1 MNMMQLTERI
11 LVNKDWATIL
21 FVLAITIIAV
31 NRSIF
36 SVRFNEFIKL
46 GYSDKY
52 NKVYKDTN
60 NLLNWFTISM
70 FIIQLISFSFF
81 ILLLLSFFNT
91 AKAGDIITKDNY
103 ITYIQIITFLL
114 VFILSKFLIEKIV
127 GTAIDSESV
136 VDKFNLIKTNYRA
149 FLGFILLPV
158 NIVLY
163 YNSIPLKEVFY
174 VILGVFL
181 LYNVFTY
188 YFLVKTYQ
196 KIIIGK
202 LFYFILY
209 LCTLEIAP
217 YYFMYYW
224 VTKN

>member
-1 MNMMQLTERI
+1 MNMMQLSERI
-11 LVNKDWATIL
+11 LVNKDWATVL
-21 FVLAITIIAV
+21 FVLAIAIIAL
-31 NRSIF
+31 NKSIF

-70 FIIQLISFSFF
+70 FVIQLISFSFF
-81 ILLLLSFFNT
+81 ILLLLSFFNY
-91 AKAGDIITKDNY
+91 TKTDNY
-103 ITYIQIITFLL
+103 ITYIQIVTFLF
-114 VFILSKFLIEKIV
+114 VFVLSKFLIEKIV

-136 VDKFNLIKTNYRA
+136 VDQFNLIKTNYRA

-163 YNSIPLKEVFY
+163 YNKVPMKEVFY
-174 VILGVFL
+174 IILGIFL

-196 KIIIGK
+196 KIILGK

>member
-1 MNMMQLTERI
+1 MNILQLSERI

-21 FVLAITIIAV
+21 FVLAI
-31 NRSIF
+31 SIVALNKTVF

-60 NLLNWFTISM
+60 NLLSWFTISM
-70 FIIQLISFSFF
+70 FVIQLLSFSFF
-81 ILLLLSFFNT
+81 ILLLLSYFNYT
-91 AKAGDIITKDNY
+91 QTDNY
-103 ITYIQIITFLL
+103 ITYIQIITFLF
-114 VFILSKFLIEKIV
+114 VFILSKFLIEKII
-127 GTAIDSESV
+127 GTTINSESI
-136 VDKFNLIKTNYRA
+136 VDQFNLIKVNYRA
-149 FLGFILLPV
+149 FLGFVLLPI
-158 NIVLY
+158 NIILY
-163 YNSIPLKEVFY
+163 YNSWPIKAVFY
-174 VILGVFL
+174 IILTIFL

-196 KIIIGK
+196 KTILGN

-209 LCTLEIAP
+209 LCTLEILP

>member
-1 MNMMQLTERI
+1 MSIIQLSERI
-11 LVNKDWATIL
+11 LVNKDWATVL
-21 FVLAITIIAV
+21 FVLAIAVIALNKSV
-31 NRSIF
+31 FSI
-36 SVRFNEFIKL
+36 RFNEFIKL

-60 NLLNWFTISM
+60 NLLSWFTISM

-81 ILLLLSFFNT
+81 ILLMLSYFNY
-91 AKAGDIITKDNY
+91 TKIDNY
-103 ITYIQIITFLL
+103 ITYIQIVTFLF
-114 VFILSKFLIEKIV
+114 VFVLSKFLIEKII
-127 GTAIDSESV
+127 GTAINSESL
-136 VDKFNLIKTNYRA
+136 VDKFNLVKVNYRA
-149 FLGFILLPV
+149 FLGFILLPI

-163 YNSIPLKEVFY
+163 YNSWPIKEVFY
-174 VILGVFL
+174 IILSVFL

-196 KIIIGK
+196 KTILSK

>member
-1 MNMMQLTERI
+1 MLSIERI
-11 LVNKDWATIL
+11 LVNKDWATVL
-21 FVLAITIIAV
+21 FVLAIAVIAV
-31 NRSIF
+31 NKTVFSI
-36 SVRFNEFIKL
+36 RFNEFIKL

-60 NLLNWFTISM
+60 NLLSWFTISM
-70 FIIQLISFSFF
+70 FVIQLISFSFF
-81 ILLLLSFFNT
+81 ILLMLSYFNY
-91 AKAGDIITKDNY
+91 TKIDNY
-103 ITYIQIITFLL
+103 ITYIQIVTFLF
-114 VFILSKFLIEKIV
+114 VFILSKFLIEKII
-127 GTAIDSESV
+127 GTAINSESL
-136 VDKFNLIKTNYRA
+136 VDQFNLIKVNYRA
-149 FLGFILLPV
+149 FLGFVLLPI

-163 YNSIPLKEVFY
+163 YNSWPIKEVFY
-174 VILGVFL
+174 IILSVFL
-181 LYNVFTY
+181 IYNVFTY

-196 KIIIGK
+196 KTILSK

>member
-1 MNMMQLTERI
+1 MNMIQLSERI

-21 FVLAITIIAV
+21 FVLAIAIIAL
-31 NRSIF
+31 NKSLF
-36 SVRFNEFIKL
+36 SVRFNEFLKL

-81 ILLLLSFFNT
+81 ILLLLSFFNY
-91 AKAGDIITKDNY
+91 TKTDNY
-103 ITYIQIITFLL
+103 ITYIQIVTFLF
-114 VFILSKFLIEKIV
+114 VFVLSKFLIEKIV
-127 GTAIDSESV
+127 GSAIDSENV
-136 VDKFNLIKTNYRA
+136 VDQFNLIKTNYRA

-163 YNSIPLKEVFY
+163 YNKVPVKEVFY
-174 VILGVFL
+174 IILGVFL

-196 KIIIGK
+196 KMILGK

>member
-1 MNMMQLTERI
+1 MSIIQLSERI
-11 LVNKDWATIL
+11 LVNKDWATVL
-21 FVLAITIIAV
+21 FMLAIAVIALNKTIFTI
-31 NRSIF
+31 
-36 SVRFNEFIKL
+36 RFNEFIKL

-60 NLLNWFTISM
+60 NLLSWFTISM
-70 FIIQLISFSFF
+70 FVIQLISFSFF
-81 ILLLLSFFNT
+81 ILLMLSYF
-91 AKAGDIITKDNY
+91 KYTKIDNY
-103 ITYIQIITFLL
+103 ITYIQIVTFLF
-114 VFILSKFLIEKIV
+114 VFILSKFLIEKII
-127 GTAIDSESV
+127 GTAINSESL
-136 VDKFNLIKTNYRA
+136 VDKFNLVKVNYRA
-149 FLGFILLPV
+149 FLGFILLPI

-163 YNSIPLKEVFY
+163 YNSWPIKEVFY
-174 VILGVFL
+174 IILSVFL

-196 KIIIGK
+196 KTILSK

>member
-1 MNMMQLTERI
+1 MNMMQLSERI
-11 LVNKDWATIL
+11 LVNKDWATVL
-21 FVLAITIIAV
+21 FVLAIVIIAL
-31 NRSIF
+31 NKSIF
-36 SVRFNEFIKL
+36 SVRFNEFLKL

-81 ILLLLSFFNT
+81 ILLLLSFFNY
-91 AKAGDIITKDNY
+91 TKTDNY
-103 ITYIQIITFLL
+103 ITYIQIITFLF
-114 VFILSKFLIEKIV
+114 VFVLSKFLIEKIV
-127 GTAIDSESV
+127 GTAVDSEII
-136 VDKFNLIKTNYRA
+136 VDQFNLIKTNYRA

-163 YNSIPLKEVFY
+163 YNAVPTKELFY
-174 VILGVFL
+174 IILGIFL

-196 KIIIGK
+196 NIIVGK

-217 YYFMYYW
+217 YYFIYYW

>member
-1 MNMMQLTERI
+1 MNILQLSERI

-21 FVLAITIIAV
+21 FVLAI
-31 NRSIF
+31 SIVALNKTVF

-60 NLLNWFTISM
+60 NLLSWFTISM
-70 FIIQLISFSFF
+70 FVIQLLSFSFF
-81 ILLLLSFFNT
+81 ILLLLSYFNYT
-91 AKAGDIITKDNY
+91 QTDNY
-103 ITYIQIITFLL
+103 ITYIQIITFLF
-114 VFILSKFLIEKIV
+114 VFILSKFLIEKII
-127 GTAIDSESV
+127 GTTINSESI
-136 VDKFNLIKTNYRA
+136 VDQFNLIKVNYRA
-149 FLGFILLPV
+149 FLGFVLLPI
-158 NIVLY
+158 NIILY
-163 YNSIPLKEVFY
+163 YNSWPIKAVFY
-174 VILGVFL
+174 IILTIFL

-196 KIIIGK
+196 KTILGN

-209 LCTLEIAP
+209 LCALEILP

>member
-1 MNMMQLTERI
+1 MLSIERI
-11 LVNKDWATIL
+11 LVNKDWATVL
-21 FVLAITIIAV
+21 FVLAIAVIALNKTV
-31 NRSIF
+31 FSI
-36 SVRFNEFIKL
+36 RFNEFIKL

-60 NLLNWFTISM
+60 NLLSWFTISM
-70 FIIQLISFSFF
+70 FVIQLISFSFF
-81 ILLLLSFFNT
+81 ILLMLSYFNY
-91 AKAGDIITKDNY
+91 TKIDNY
-103 ITYIQIITFLL
+103 ITYIQIVTFLF
-114 VFILSKFLIEKIV
+114 VFILSKFLIEKII
-127 GTAIDSESV
+127 GTAINSESL
-136 VDKFNLIKTNYRA
+136 VDQFNLIKVNYRA
-149 FLGFILLPV
+149 FLGFVLLPI

-163 YNSIPLKEVFY
+163 YNSWPIKEVFY
-174 VILGVFL
+174 IILSVFL

-196 KIIIGK
+196 KTILSK

>member
-1 MNMMQLTERI
+1 MNMMQLSERI
-11 LVNKDWATIL
+11 LVNKDWATVL
-21 FVLAITIIAV
+21 FVLAIAIIAL
-31 NRSIF
+31 NKSIF

-81 ILLLLSFFNT
+81 ILLLLSFFNY
-91 AKAGDIITKDNY
+91 TKTDNY
-103 ITYIQIITFLL
+103 ITYIQIVTFLF
-114 VFILSKFLIEKIV
+114 VFVLSKFLIEKIV
-127 GTAIDSESV
+127 GTAIDSENV
-136 VDKFNLIKTNYRA
+136 VDQFNLIKTNYRA

-163 YNSIPLKEVFY
+163 YNKVPMKEVFY
-174 VILGVFL
+174 IILGIFL

-196 KIIIGK
+196 KMILGK

>member
-1 MNMMQLTERI
+1 MNIMLSIERV
-11 LVNKDWATIL
+11 LVNKDWATLL
-21 FVLAITIIAV
+21 FVLSTAIIAL
-31 NRSIF
+31 NKTIF

-46 GYSDKY
+46 GYSEKY
-52 NKVYKDTN
+52 NKIYKDTN
-60 NLLNWFTISM
+60 NLLSWFTISM
-70 FIIQLISFSFF
+70 FVIQLISFSFF
-81 ILLLLSFFNT
+81 ILLFLSYFNY
-91 AKAGDIITKDNY
+91 TKTDNY
-103 ITYIQIITFLL
+103 ITYIQVITFLF
-114 VFILSKFLIEKIV
+114 VFILSKFLIEKII
-127 GTAIDSESV
+127 GTAIDSESL
-136 VDKFNLIKTNYRA
+136 VDKFNLIKVNYRA
-149 FLGFILLPV
+149 FLGFILLPI

-163 YNSIPLKEVFY
+163 YNSWPIKEVFY
-174 VILGVFL
+174 IILTIFL

-196 KIIIGK
+196 KTILSK

>member
-1 MNMMQLTERI
+1 MNMMQLSERI
-11 LVNKDWATIL
+11 LVNKDWATVL
-21 FVLAITIIAV
+21 FVLAIAIIAL
-31 NRSIF
+31 NKSIF

-81 ILLLLSFFNT
+81 ILLLLSFFNY
-91 AKAGDIITKDNY
+91 TKTDNY
-103 ITYIQIITFLL
+103 ITYIQIVTFLF
-114 VFILSKFLIEKIV
+114 VFVLSKFLIEKIV

-136 VDKFNLIKTNYRA
+136 VDQFNLIKTNYRA

-163 YNSIPLKEVFY
+163 YNTVPIKEVFY
-174 VILGVFL
+174 IILGVFL

-196 KIIIGK
+196 KMILGK

>member
-1 MNMMQLTERI
+1 MNMMQLSERI
-11 LVNKDWATIL
+11 LVNKDWATVL
-21 FVLAITIIAV
+21 FVLAIAIITL
-31 NRSIF
+31 NKSIF
-36 SVRFNEFIKL
+36 SVRFNEFLKL

-81 ILLLLSFFNT
+81 ILLLLSFFNY
-91 AKAGDIITKDNY
+91 TKTDNY
-103 ITYIQIITFLL
+103 ITYIQIVTFLF
-114 VFILSKFLIEKIV
+114 VFVLSKFLIEKIV

-136 VDKFNLIKTNYRA
+136 VDQFNLIKTNYRA

-163 YNSIPLKEVFY
+163 YNKVPMKEVFY
-174 VILGVFL
+174 IILGIFL

-196 KIIIGK
+196 KIILGK

>member
-1 MNMMQLTERI
+1 MSIIQLSERI
-11 LVNKDWATIL
+11 LVNKDWATVL
-21 FVLAITIIAV
+21 FMLAIAVIALNKTIFTI
-31 NRSIF
+31 
-36 SVRFNEFIKL
+36 RFNEFIKL

-60 NLLNWFTISM
+60 NLLSWFTISM
-70 FIIQLISFSFF
+70 FVIQLISFSFF
-81 ILLLLSFFNT
+81 ILLMLSYFNY
-91 AKAGDIITKDNY
+91 TKIDNY
-103 ITYIQIITFLL
+103 ITYIQIATFLF
-114 VFILSKFLIEKIV
+114 VFILSKFLIEKII
-127 GTAIDSESV
+127 GTAINSESL
-136 VDKFNLIKTNYRA
+136 VDKFNLVKVNYRA
-149 FLGFILLPV
+149 FLGFILLPI

-163 YNSIPLKEVFY
+163 YNSWPIKEVFY
-174 VILGVFL
+174 IILSVFL

-196 KIIIGK
+196 KTILSK

>member
-1 MNMMQLTERI
+1 MITIQLAERV
-11 LVNKDWATIL
+11 LVNKDWATVL
-21 FVLAITIIAV
+21 FVLAIALIAI
-31 NRSIF
+31 NKNIF

-70 FIIQLISFSFF
+70 FFIQLISFSFF
-81 ILLLLSFFNT
+81 ILLLLSFFNY
-91 AKAGDIITKDNY
+91 TKTDNY
-103 ITYIQIITFLL
+103 ITYIQIITFLF
-114 VFILSKFLIEKIV
+114 VFVLSKFLIEKIV

-136 VDKFNLIKTNYRA
+136 VDQFNLIKTNYRA

-163 YNSIPLKEVFY
+163 YNQTPIKEVFY
-174 VILGVFL
+174 VILTVFL
-181 LYNVFTY
+181 MYNVFTY

-196 KIIIGK
+196 KVIIGK